1 MMKNSDSE
9 ITNIN
14 TDFGSVLEVARKSQN
29 YSIDDI
35 CEQLK
40 MPVSTIVAIETN
52 DITALPPPTFTQGYI
67 RTYARFLE
75 IPEENVLA
83 IYNQAVPHDL
93 AAKLKPR
100 SKLSAEASSQ
110 SPLMKIMTL
119 LLIAAGI
126 AAVIYGSVQYYQKK
140 ADVMET
146 ELESKEPSYTGN
158 SLDSPA
164 GNRLNIRQNARLTEN
179 DELIVQQPDPSE
191 KVEITDLPEID
202 ESVAITETP
211 ETTASV
217 ADELRT
223 EKTETTA
230 EVTDN
235 VLSPVSDQ
243 SVSDEP
249 VSGEPVSDKSQEV
262 APGVDVLKIYAEQ
275 GSWMQVRDAN
285 KKRLLYNMVAKGSG
299 KVLQGQAPFYI
310 SLGNAKTTKLVIN
323 DLVIDMSEYIRE
335 NNTASFTVSTEGQQL
350 VFH

>member
-146 ELESKEPSYTGN
+146 ELESKERSYTGN

-217 ADELRT
+217 VDELRT
-223 EKTETTA
+223 EKTETTT
-230 EVTDN
+230 EVTDS
-235 VLSPVSDQ
+235 VLSPVSD
-243 SVSDEP
+243 
-249 VSGEPVSDKSQEV
+249 EPVSDKSQEV